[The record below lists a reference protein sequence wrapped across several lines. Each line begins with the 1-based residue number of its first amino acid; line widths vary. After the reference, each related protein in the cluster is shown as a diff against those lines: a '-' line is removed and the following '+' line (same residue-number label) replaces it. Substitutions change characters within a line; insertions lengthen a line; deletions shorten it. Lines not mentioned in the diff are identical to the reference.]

1 MYMVRS
7 KGSRTDFISKLGNT
21 TLKHMRPF
29 SKFLP
34 STEIYFRQRS
44 GSCCIAAVKTSL
56 DAPFRHW
63 YIDESSALRSS

>member
-7 KGSRTDFISKLGNT
+7 KGSRTDFFSKLGNT
-21 TLKHMRPF
+21 TLKHMCPF

-44 GSCCIAAVKTSL
+44 GSCCIEAVKTSL